1 MFDFAFGFAVALIAV
16 MLGTHHYYQDRISK
30 RIKKSQED
38 YSEMVAKNYM
48 EGFKNLEKKYP
59 DDKEPSPEDF
69 QALIKNNM
77 MKQFDGIEVLFQTL
91 DLRFLLNITMLLWFI
106 AITLFM
112 VTGMFPYVSIGE
124 FSLSGFSVP
133 SMIAGTIAVIFAC
146 YGVYKISRKVW

>member
-16 MLGTHHYYQDRISK
+16 MLATHHYYQDRIGK

-38 YSEMVAKNYM
+38 YSEMIAKNYM
-48 EGFKNLEKKYP
+48 EGLKNLEKKHP
-59 DDKEPSPEDF
+59 GDKEPSPEDF
-69 QALIKNNM
+69 QEFIKSNVM
-77 MKQFDGIEVLFQTL
+77 RQFDGTEIILQGL
-91 DLRFLLNITMLLWFI
+91 DLRVLLNITMLLWFI

>member
-16 MLGTHHYYQDRISK
+16 MLATHHYYRDRIGK

-38 YSEMVAKNYM
+38 YSEMIAKNYM
-48 EGFKNLEKKYP
+48 EGLKSLEKKYP
-59 DDKEPSPEDF
+59 GDKEPSPEDF
-69 QALIKNNM
+69 QEFIKSNVM
-77 MKQFDGIEVLFQTL
+77 RQFDGTEIILQGL
-91 DLRFLLNITMLLWFI
+91 DLRVLLNITMLLWFI